1 MRALAVL
8 LLASTLTLAADE
20 KPRGPALT
28 VAGDDGNVALELT
41 ALTVR
46 ATVRGHLARTELEL
60 TWRNSLDRETGG
72 EFTFP
77 LPAGAEVSDVGL
89 WFGEHLRHG
98 VAVERVLARKAYEE
112 TIHRGV
118 DPALVEWRSGREF
131 SYEVYPIPA
140 KGEKKVFLA
149 YDQELTASDY
159 ELDLR
164 WAPENTQLHID
175 AQGRERHANGVVRV
189 PREIGETAFLARGD
203 DGAWYASAAVDLAPR
218 NDAAVPAQHVLIL
231 VDTSASSVR
240 QNAAKLRAFLTKFL
254 ERQNAW
260 ATADVVPF
268 HIALDTPR
276 RIAKAGT
283 ASGAIEL
290 DRALRELQPLG
301 AAHLLDVMTRLPELI
316 ESLPPST
323 RIVLVTD
330 GLTPLGDARDVAAA
344 VRKLATL
351 RRPILLVNAAHSAD
365 DLLLA
370 NAAQVTGGWHVDLTR
385 TEIDSA
391 VEASMQMPARV
402 SFDGIVPQH
411 ILVASAGR
419 VAIAQRA
426 TEPIATFAAKLPL
439 RELHGATERAMVR
452 RAYARLQL
460 RELLARGASDEDVI
474 AHGRAFTQVTPRTSL
489 LVLDTWQDYER
500 YGIELPP
507 DLVEA
512 KQRDFEEAQRQREEA
527 AKLDALLRL
536 PPPPVTEQGAWS
548 MQGTVMLDDGS
559 PLPGVTV
566 GLMDGDTAVSASITD
581 ANGRYVLFAAQPPK
595 APRVLAHL
603 SGLTPALRAYENI
616 PNGASVPLILSAGVS
631 ETITVTASAPLVD
644 PRATAMAATTKTDLL
659 HALATERVID
669 SDDPGVRAA
678 VTKERRALTKEVLE
692 KMREMRTT
700 TERLRYYLSSRAL
713 LGGDKSFHVFSAEIF
728 RQRSPEVAARVLL
741 DLAES
746 QPDNAP
752 MLRLLARVL
761 EGWGERELARLLLLR
776 AIEIAPEE
784 PQSFRELM
792 LLDAREGRV
801 AAVAS
806 HAKRFASANRDEWD
820 TRAIYQ
826 QIDEALQQWE
836 RAGAHQQ
843 QRGMDLRARDDD
855 DITVDLMYDTGW
867 LFMDLHVVEPSGE
880 RVAWDH
886 TKSRAGGRHT
896 GGFIFGYGPQIY
908 TIRDAPH
915 GTYRVELDYY
925 SVDDT
930 NVSQET
936 LAHVVVVHDGQR
948 RELFLVLSGE
958 KEREVL
964 AVLEVK

>member
-1 MRALAVL
+1 MRTLAVL
-8 LLASTLTLAADE
+8 LLASTLTIAADD

-77 LPAGAEVSDVGL
+77 LPADAEVSDVGL

-164 WAPENTQLHID
+164 WAPKNTQLHVD
-175 AQGRERHANGVVRV
+175 GQGRETHLNGIVRV
-189 PREIGETAFLARGD
+189 PREVSETAFLARGD
-203 DGAWYASAAVDLAPR
+203 DGAWYASAAVDLARR
-218 NDAAVPAQHVLIL
+218 NDGAVPAQHVLIL
-231 VDTSASSVR
+231 VDASASSVR

-283 ASGAIEL
+283 AAGAIEL
-290 DRALRELQPLG
+290 ERALRELQPVG
-301 AAHLLDVMTRLPELI
+301 AANLLEVMTRLPELI
-316 ESLPPST
+316 ESLPPAT

-344 VRKLATL
+344 VRKLANL
-351 RRPILLVNAAHSAD
+351 RRPILVVNAANSAD

-391 VEASMQMPARV
+391 VDASMQMPARV

-419 VAIAQRA
+419 FAIAQRS
-426 TEPIATFAAKLPL
+426 TQPIQSFAAKLPL

-452 RAYARLQL
+452 RAYARIQL
-460 RELLARGASDEDVI
+460 RELLARGASDEEVI

-512 KQRDFEEAQRQREEA
+512 KQRDFEKAQRQREEA

-536 PPPPVTEQGAWS
+536 VPPPVTTQNAWS
-548 MQGTVMLDDGS
+548 MHGTVMIEDGT
-559 PLPGVTV
+559 PLPGVSV
-566 GLMDGDTAVSASITD
+566 RLMDGNELVSAAVTD
-581 ANGRYVLFAAQPPK
+581 ENGRYVLFASQPPK

-603 SGLTPALRAYENI
+603 AGFGTVSRAYEQI
-616 PNGASVPLILSAGVS
+616 PAGSSVPLVISSAVS
-631 ETITVTASAPLVD
+631 ETITVTAEAPLLYVA
-644 PRATAMAATTKTDLL
+644 RSASAATTSDLL
-659 HALATERVID
+659 HAMATERVID
-669 SDDPGVRAA
+669 SDDPEVRAV
-678 VTKERRALTKEVLE
+678 VTKERRALTKGVLE

-700 TERLRYYLSSRAL
+700 SERLRYYLSSRAL

-728 RQRSPEVAARVLL
+728 RQRSPEIAARVLL

-761 EGWGERELARLLLLR
+761 EGWGERALARLLLLR

-806 HAKRFASANRDEWD
+806 HAKRFQNADRGDRDVRE
-820 TRAIYQ
+820 IYE

-843 QRGMDLRARDDD
+843 QRGIDLRAREED
-855 DITVDLMYDTGW
+855 DITIDLMYDTGW
-867 LFMDLHVVEPSGE
+867 LWMDLHVTEPSGE
-880 RVAWDH
+880 RVAWDDR
-886 TKSRAGGRHT
+886 TSDAGGRVI
-896 GGFIFGYGPQIY
+896 GGYIFGYGPQIY
-908 TIRDAPH
+908 TIAKAPR
-915 GTYRVELDYY
+915 GTYRVDVDYY
-925 SVDDT
+925 NTDDT

-936 LAHVVVVHDGQR
+936 LAHVIIIHKGER
-948 RELFLVLSGE
+948 REMFLVLSEE
-958 KEREVL
+958 KERRTLTTVEV
-964 AVLEVK
+964 E